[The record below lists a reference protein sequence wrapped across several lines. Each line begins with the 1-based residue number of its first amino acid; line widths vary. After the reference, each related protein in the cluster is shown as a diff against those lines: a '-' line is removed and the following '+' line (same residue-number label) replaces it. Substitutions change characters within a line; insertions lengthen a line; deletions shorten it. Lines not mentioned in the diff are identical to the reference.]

1 MLDNAFVRNL
11 QKKIEET
18 AIYAPTG
25 KYGKMELSYSQTS
38 DAKNN
43 LLLSATPKTLEDVVA
58 YVQYLESLDALKYHK
73 LNKKVSTILKYAEG
87 NDKEN
92 RLSIV
97 REVMAKNEKK
107 LRRLKMKPYVQL
119 AIVELII
126 ILPFILW
133 YFYDVINWEEI
144 QSIWFAGALIAIV
157 AISAFVVFWLR
168 VFFDIIDFDEYR
180 FTIRRTP
187 F

>member
-25 KYGKMELSYSQTS
+25 KYGKMELSHSETRK
-38 DAKNN
+38 AKYN
-43 LLLSATPKTLEDVVA
+43 LLLYATPKTLDDIVA
-58 YVQYLESLDALKYHK
+58 YVQYLESLDALKNQK
-73 LNKKVSTILKYAEG
+73 LNKKVSTILKYAAG

-92 RLSIV
+92 ILSVV
-97 REVMAKNEKK
+97 REVIAKNDKQ

-133 YFYDVINWEEI
+133 YFYDVIRN
-144 QSIWFAGALIAIV
+144 
-157 AISAFVVFWLR
+157 
-168 VFFDIIDFDEYR
+168 
-180 FTIRRTP
+180 
-187 F
+187 

>member
-18 AIYAPTG
+18 VIYAPTG
-25 KYGKMELSYSQTS
+25 KYGKMEISYSQTR

-58 YVQYLESLDALKYHK
+58 YVQYLESLDALKNQK

-87 NDKEN
+87 SDKEN
-92 RLSIV
+92 ILSVV
-97 REVMAKNEKK
+97 REAMARNEKQ
-107 LRRLKMKPYVQL
+107 LRRLKIKPYIQL
-119 AIVELII
+119 AIVELVI

-133 YFYDVINWEEI
+133 YFYDVINWEGI
-144 QSIWFAGALIAIV
+144 QSIWFVGALIAVV
-157 AISAFVVFWLR
+157 AISAFVVFLLR
-168 VFFDIIDFDEYR
+168 VIFDIIDFDEHWI
-180 FTIRRTP
+180 TISRTP